1 MLLPE
6 PIVTCP
12 TCGSLSD
19 RQLINSAALR
29 GALNHKLF
37 ESQEALIKA
46 ISCVREIIVQESQTA
61 LDDPRWQECVRLID
75 VATTKA
81 VTTP

>member
-1 MLLPE
+1 MLLQE
-6 PIVTCP
+6 SVVTCP

-29 GALNHKLF
+29 GALNHRLF
-37 ESQEALIKA
+37 ESQDALIKA
-46 ISCVREIIVQESQTA
+46 ISCVREIVMQESMQA
-61 LDDPRWQECVRLID
+61 PHDPRWQECIGLID
-75 VATTKA
+75 KATTRA